1 MTQRQNAS
9 IPLICIPLLV
19 VMDRSKYTEK
29 YLEILSSKNVQLL
42 RMTLQNY
49 RNQKYVI
56 LEKELKSEVV
66 DQENKHLYP
75 TGSQPGKF
83 YCTVKLHKF
92 PINGNL
98 NDLPLW
104 PVVSKITTSACN
116 LKALLSKL
124 LLPLLQPHH
133 NIKTNQDFI

>member
-1 MTQRQNAS
+1 
-9 IPLICIPLLV
+9 
-19 VMDRSKYTEK
+19 MDRSKYTEK

-56 LEKELKSEVV
+56 LERKLKSKVV

-75 TGSQPGKF
+75 TGSQPDKF

-98 NDLPLW
+98 NNLPLR
-104 PVVSKITTSACN
+104 PVVSKITTSAYN

-124 LLPLLQPHH
+124 LWPLLQPHH
-133 NIKTNQDFI
+133 NMKTSQDFI

>member
-1 MTQRQNAS
+1 
-9 IPLICIPLLV
+9 
-19 VMDRSKYTEK
+19 MDRSKYTEK

-56 LEKELKSEVV
+56 LERKLKSKVV

-75 TGSQPGKF
+75 TGSQPDKF

-98 NDLPLW
+98 NNLPLR
-104 PVVSKITTSACN
+104 PVVSKITTSTYN
-116 LKALLSKL
+116 LKVLLSKL
-124 LLPLLQPHH
+124 LSPLLQPHH
-133 NIKTNQDFI
+133 NMKTSQDFI

>member
-1 MTQRQNAS
+1 
-9 IPLICIPLLV
+9 
-19 VMDRSKYTEK
+19 MDRSKYTEK

-56 LEKELKSEVV
+56 LERKLKSKVV

-75 TGSQPGKF
+75 TGSQPDKF

-92 PINGNL
+92 PIDGNL
-98 NDLPLW
+98 NNLPLR
-104 PVVSKITTSACN
+104 PVVSKITTSAYN

-124 LLPLLQPHH
+124 LSPLHQPHH
-133 NIKTNQDFI
+133 NMKTSQDFI

>member
-1 MTQRQNAS
+1 
-9 IPLICIPLLV
+9 
-19 VMDRSKYTEK
+19 MDRSKYTEK

-56 LEKELKSEVV
+56 LEENWVV

-75 TGSQPGKF
+75 TGSQPDKF
-83 YCTVKLHKF
+83 YCTVKLNKF

-98 NDLPLW
+98 NNLPLR
-104 PVVSKITTSACN
+104 PVVSKITTSAYN

-124 LLPLLQPHH
+124 LSPLHQPHH
-133 NIKTNQDFI
+133 NMKTSQDFI

>member
-1 MTQRQNAS
+1 
-9 IPLICIPLLV
+9 
-19 VMDRSKYTEK
+19 MDRSKYTEK

-56 LEKELKSEVV
+56 LERKLKSKVV

-75 TGSQPGKF
+75 TGSQPHKF

-98 NDLPLW
+98 NNLPLR
-104 PVVSKITTSACN
+104 PVVSKITTSAYN

-124 LLPLLQPHH
+124 LSPLLQPHH
-133 NIKTNQDFI
+133 NMKTSQDFI

>member
-92 PINGNL
+92 LINGNL
-98 NDLPLW
+98 NDLPL
-104 PVVSKITTSACN
+104 
-116 LKALLSKL
+116 
-124 LLPLLQPHH
+124 
-133 NIKTNQDFI
+133 